1 MYIEIYFLI
10 QLITLITLIVLY
22 RKDYIAPEVIYSASM
37 VLSSF
42 SYIQLKDYW
51 GRDISKETFEVM
63 LASSCIFIFIAL
75 VSRFFFFKTSNN
87 SVSGYSIKLSN
98 IYLVGSFLGAT
109 INIIYTVSII
119 GNVGS
124 VLEYKELLSFK
135 QLENVFLL
143 KQLNKIILAYVYIAI
158 YIFVNNV
165 VLRHE
170 KIAQQKMLLCN
181 IVYCVISVVVVSL
194 SRQSFIEYLLYS
206 MVIYFYLKN
215 GSDATGN
222 SVLTIFKVLL
232 CCFLC
237 VPFFYYIA
245 GYIGR
250 DFERISSYGAFF
262 YVGLYLSSG
271 INFFNVIIMPN
282 PAITEYFGQSSLSA
296 IYYNFLIGKV
306 LPDNVV
312 DMTYHEFSTEYGNTV
327 TIFGRWYEDW
337 GTSGVLIM
345 ISLIAWFYSYFY
357 YNNVRNNSDNKFYGI
372 LYAKIVLALAWAG
385 YDDRIAPLLS
395 VNIFSILFLMY
406 LIYMLIVIKKIKIRI
421 KV

>member
-1 MYIEIYFLI
+1 M
-10 QLITLITLIVLY
+10 
-22 RKDYIAPEVIYSASM
+22 P
-37 VLSSF
+37 
-42 SYIQLKDYW
+42 
-51 GRDISKETFEVM
+51 RD
-63 LASSCIFIFIAL
+63 
-75 VSRFFFFKTSNN
+75 
-87 SVSGYSIKLSN
+87 
-98 IYLVGSFLGAT
+98 
-109 INIIYTVSII
+109 
-119 GNVGS
+119 
-124 VLEYKELLSFK
+124 
-135 QLENVFLL
+135 
-143 KQLNKIILAYVYIAI
+143 
-158 YIFVNNV
+158 
-165 VLRHE
+165 
-170 KIAQQKMLLCN
+170 
-181 IVYCVISVVVVSL
+181 
-194 SRQSFIEYLLYS
+194 
-206 MVIYFYLKN
+206 
-215 GSDATGN
+215 GSDVTGN

-237 VPFFYYIA
+237 VPFFYYVA

-337 GTSGVLIM
+337 GTSGVFIM
-345 ISLIAWFYSYFY
+345 ISLIACFYSYFY
-357 YNNVRNNSDNKFYGI
+357 YSNVRNNSDNKFYGI
-372 LYAKIVLALAWAG
+372 LYAKIILALAWAG

-406 LIYMLIVIKKIKIRI
+406 LMYILIVIKKIKIRM